1 MVLLNVTII
10 VCFFFNI
17 ANALNLDVKCGSE
30 LFSLINSVLNY
41 SYFHKSSLVLLS
53 ISCFF
58 LIRKKLLFAM
68 TGLFLN
74 FSVGGF
80 KKEQT
85 KKKKKEGKL
94 NDFVLN
100 RFSLHVLCADWYTSL
115 DTEQEYCYIL
125 LPCLE
130 ICYF

>member
-80 KKEQT
+80 KKEQA
-85 KKKKKEGKL
+85 KKKKKRKENL
-94 NDFVLN
+94 MILCSIDFHYMFYVLIDIHHWILS
-100 RFSLHVLCADWYTSL
+100 RSIAIFCSHV
-115 DTEQEYCYIL
+115 
-125 LPCLE
+125 
-130 ICYF
+130 

>member
-1 MVLLNVTII
+1 
-10 VCFFFNI
+10 
-17 ANALNLDVKCGSE
+17 
-30 LFSLINSVLNY
+30 
-41 SYFHKSSLVLLS
+41 
-53 ISCFF
+53 
-58 LIRKKLLFAM
+58 M

-100 RFSLHVLCADWYTSL
+100 RFSLHVLCAD
-115 DTEQEYCYIL
+115 
-125 LPCLE
+125 
-130 ICYF
+130 

>member
-85 KKKKKEGKL
+85 KKKKRKENL
-94 NDFVLN
+94 MILCSIDFHYMFYVLIDIHHWILS
-100 RFSLHVLCADWYTSL
+100 RSIAIFCSHV
-115 DTEQEYCYIL
+115 
-125 LPCLE
+125 
-130 ICYF
+130 